1 MYKIL
6 KETEPLY
13 YFKKDRNIVKNVKY
27 ERGFISMGN
36 GEVLQSS
43 SYPNAYSS
51 EFIPVNNSY
60 YITNL
65 NKSKNRIRLYGKDKK
80 YIRNC
85 DEFSN
90 IKYSKYDFGNNVYY
104 IRILCLYG
112 VQNHITLIEI
122 PIYKYLI
129 FETGSINFSTGQNQN
144 LSSTLRTDFI
154 EVQENEKYKIRY
166 YNENIIYGLRCYDKD
181 KNYIN
186 GEAINSNIITIPT
199 GTNFI
204 RLIRKDLSEP
214 YEYLERI

>member
-6 KETEPLY
+6 KETEALY

-27 ERGFISMGN
+27 ERGFISMQN
-36 GEVLQSS
+36 GEVSQSP

-51 EFIPVNNSY
+51 EFIAVNNSY

-65 NKSKNRIRLYGKDKK
+65 NKSKNRIRLYDKDKK
-80 YIRNC
+80 YIGNY
-85 DEFSN
+85 DKFSDIN
-90 IKYSKYDFGNNVYY
+90 VNKYNFGNNVNY

-112 VQNHITLIEI
+112 VQNHITLIEM
-122 PIYKYLI
+122 PIYKYLT
-129 FETGSINFSTGQNQN
+129 FETGSINYSTGQNQN
-144 LSSTLRTDFI
+144 MTTTLRTNFI
-154 EVQENEKYKIRY
+154 EVKENEKYKLRY
-166 YNENIIYGLRCYDKD
+166 YNENIVYGLRCYDKD

-186 GEAINSNIITIPT
+186 GEAINSNIITIPSAT
-199 GTNFI
+199 HFI